1 MSGLFLCFFEGKLL
15 TFLNGYLVKGD
26 AFAGAP
32 GEDVFLDKF
41 HFNGGRG
48 IYELFVFHFDM
59 SPFVLKYFL
68 CSCLIDH
75 TARSPLANN
84 SMYIISR
91 RIALVNSF
99 WKIFLRFCKTFYK
112 QTVENKTKNLKT
124 TKFYK
129 I

>member
-1 MSGLFLCFFEGKLL
+1 MSGLLVSWGRGEELGSFLDAYLAHVNFRLL
-15 TFLNGYLVKGD
+15 HD
-26 AFAGAP
+26 AP
-32 GEDVFLDKF
+32 SEDVFLDKF

-68 CSCLIDH
+68 CSCLIDY
-75 TARSPLANN
+75 TAQSPLANN

-99 WKIFLRFCKTFYK
+99 
-112 QTVENKTKNLKT
+112 
-124 TKFYK
+124 
-129 I
+129 